1 MDHHCGEPRAAEAA
15 LAALLVGSVAA
26 LTATGAL
33 ALLARAEGRGPLQ
46 PINAT
51 SHIIH
56 GSRAGT
62 RREADL
68 AHTLP
73 GYAINHGASIFW
85 ALPFTLWLLGRPR
98 RSAVETAAAA
108 AVTAGLAGAID
119 YGLVPRRLTPGWEHA
134 LPRSS
139 VAAGFAALGLGLFAG
154 ARALAALRDSRG

>member
-1 MDHHCGEPRAAEAA
+1 MDAHSREPRAGETA
-15 LAALLVGSVAA
+15 LAVLLVGSVAA

-56 GSRAGT
+56 GSEAGA
-62 RREADL
+62 RRKADP

-85 ALPFTLWLLGRPR
+85 ALPFTLWLLRRPGRGV
-98 RSAVETAAAA
+98 AETAAAA
-108 AVTAGLAGAID
+108 AATAGLAGAVD

-134 LPRSS
+134 LSRSS

-154 ARALAALRDSRG
+154 ARAVAALRARRR